1 MWCGGPRALSVR
13 KRAGMGKTM
22 KYVVRYSCVSH
33 RGRKRSLNQDN
44 FICDGRYM
52 QVKMDETEF
61 PLTGSVTNQ
70 SASVFG
76 VFDGMG
82 GEERGEMAAYIAAK
96 AAASLT
102 LGKDGEEGLLRF
114 CRDVNGEICS
124 YAQEHEISSMG
135 TTAAM
140 LAFLE
145 EEVVLCNIGD
155 SKVFRFTKEEGLR
168 QLSEDHVMIAAFG
181 AKPPLSQSLGI
192 PPEEL
197 IIEPYVAKDSYM
209 DGCQYLICSDG
220 LTDML
225 KTEEICS
232 ILEDAKGQDVAQC
245 LLERALAGGGR
256 DNVSIIACKVE
267 KDKGWLMKRFK
278 RA

>member
-96 AAASLT
+96 AA
-102 LGKDGEEGLLRF
+102 
-114 CRDVNGEICS
+114 I
-124 YAQEHEISSMG
+124 
-135 TTAAM
+135 
-140 LAFLE
+140 
-145 EEVVLCNIGD
+145 
-155 SKVFRFTKEEGLR
+155 
-168 QLSEDHVMIAAFG
+168 
-181 AKPPLSQSLGI
+181 
-192 PPEEL
+192 
-197 IIEPYVAKDSYM
+197 
-209 DGCQYLICSDG
+209 
-220 LTDML
+220 
-225 KTEEICS
+225 
-232 ILEDAKGQDVAQC
+232 
-245 LLERALAGGGR
+245 
-256 DNVSIIACKVE
+256 
-267 KDKGWLMKRFK
+267 
-278 RA
+278 